1 MTKLPVAAAPSA
13 AVALPSVADFTAPML
28 AALCDA
34 LGAARST
41 LAADDQIEHAWAN
54 LPRLLARIPPQHRN
68 ETLVRMC
75 VAVATGLFD
84 SAINYA
90 WNAAIVELREKV
102 RRFGLAVVPQ
112 VIGRPFDETAL
123 LDLKDADLL
132 QLCLE
137 LNLISEE
144 GYFLLD
150 QCRDIRNNFSA
161 AHPVVGSL
169 DEHEFIAFLNRC
181 AKHALTNERNPVG
194 VDIQAFIDA
203 IKAGRFSGDQLGTWR
218 KRVSDTFEAQ
228 RGALIGMLHGIYC
241 DPASGEEARVSS
253 LAICDHFKASLTPK
267 VRSDLVD
274 RHQEYKA
281 KGDETRSKASQ
292 LFFEK
297 LGMLGLLGNA
307 EMHAIITNASANLL
321 SVHNSFNNF
330 YNEPP
335 FAERL
340 SSLTSQ
346 NRVPET
352 AQYEFVSSVVTCAI
366 GNGYGLS
373 HAAMPY
379 YEGMIRS
386 FSPSEVSIMLSLPG
400 SRTAVGNK
408 IASLPS
414 CKSNFARIVTLVD
427 ASSVPTPARHAYERW
442 LKEGLPRTSR

>member
-1 MTKLPVAAAPSA
+1 
-13 AVALPSVADFTAPML
+13 ML

-34 LGAARST
+34 LGATRNV
-41 LAADDQIEHAWAN
+41 LAADDQIEHVWTN

-75 VAVATGLFD
+75 VAVAAGLFD

-90 WNAAIVELREKV
+90 WNAGIVELREKV

-112 VIGRPFDETAL
+112 VVGKPFDEAAL
-123 LDLKDADLL
+123 LDLTDADLL
-132 QLCLE
+132 ELCLK

-194 VDIQAFIDA
+194 VDIPAFIDA
-203 IKAGRFSGDQLGTWR
+203 VKAGRFSRDQLETWR
-218 KRVSDTFEAQ
+218 TRVSDTFEAQ
-228 RGALIGMLHGIYC
+228 REALIGMLHGIYC
-241 DPASGEEARVSS
+241 DPASGEEARVNALS
-253 LAICDHFKASLTPK
+253 ICDYFKASLTPK

-274 RHQEYKA
+274 RYQEYKA
-281 KGDETRSKASQ
+281 KGDEARSKASQ

-297 LGMLGLLGNA
+297 LGLIGFLGNA
-307 EMHAIITNASANLL
+307 EIHAIITNASANLL

-330 YNEPP
+330 HNEPP

-340 SSLTSQ
+340 ALLTSQ

-352 AQYEFVSSVVTCAI
+352 AQYEFVSTVVTCAI
-366 GNGYGLS
+366 GNGYGVS
-373 HAAMPY
+373 HAAVPF
-379 YEGMIRS
+379 YERMIRS
-386 FSPSEVSIMLSLPG
+386 FSPNEVNIMLRLPR
-400 SRTAVGNK
+400 SKTAVGNK
-408 IASLPS
+408 IAS
-414 CKSNFARIVTLVD
+414 
-427 ASSVPTPARHAYERW
+427 
-442 LKEGLPRTSR
+442 